1 MDFVWRHVTVGILP
15 NGFQT
20 HTPFAHLTL
29 HFTHLYLWAFYNS
42 YCQLATYFN

>member
-20 HTPFAHLTL
+20 HTPFASL
-29 HFTHLYLWAFYNS
+29 HAFVFVGFL
-42 YCQLATYFN
+42 Q